1 MTKQMP
7 PMPVP
12 KKAGSSSDRWV
23 ETKQE
28 VKQEQDSEE
37 DEDEFQ
43 DAEDG
48 SGSSWLTN
56 DCPKLPEALNSLVIQ
71 AMSTYMEDLV
81 ILEG

>member
-12 KKAGSSSDRWV
+12 KKAGSSTDHWV

-37 DEDEFQ
+37 DEDDFH

-48 SGSSWLTN
+48 SGSS
-56 DCPKLPEALNSLVIQ
+56 
-71 AMSTYMEDLV
+71 
-81 ILEG
+81 

>member
-23 ETKQE
+23 EPKQEVKQE
-28 VKQEQDSEE
+28 VKQEQDSEN
-37 DEDEFQ
+37 DEDEFE

-56 DCPKLPEALNSLVIQ
+56 DCPKLPEL
-71 AMSTYMEDLV
+71 
-81 ILEG
+81 